1 MNALGGKENLR
12 FDGSVKVPHS
22 KRQDTYA
29 TVDSRKKLP
38 YFASLHTSPPPMHAS
53 GSQSLTRSDSPV
65 KEMQQISPR
74 SSVGRALPW

>member
-38 YFASLHTSPPPMHAS
+38 YFASLHTSPPLCMPVAH
-53 GSQSLTRSDSPV
+53 SP
-65 KEMQQISPR
+65 
-74 SSVGRALPW
+74 